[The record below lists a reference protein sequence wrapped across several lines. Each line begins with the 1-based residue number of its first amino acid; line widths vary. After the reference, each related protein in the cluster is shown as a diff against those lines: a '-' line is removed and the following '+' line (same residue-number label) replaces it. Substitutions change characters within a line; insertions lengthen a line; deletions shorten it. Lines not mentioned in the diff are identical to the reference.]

1 MNEELKTIINH
12 LTNRNIMKII
22 KLMALVAIFMPL
34 LFSCSGGSSSSGMFG
49 SLPDKY
55 GKFVEEK
62 AKIEKEAENIKSE
75 AEKKELIEKSEK
87 LNKEWKVKIEQ
98 SAKELDGKPI
108 EIAECQFSVTS
119 PISLEFRDFHS
130 EARLIPSFKV
140 NGEAKAASDINTDVD
155 YVMNQEPVNIVGY
168 DAEGKQINKNTIG
181 HITVENVDGKIFIK
195 ANTPIQFD
203 SIIFNESDLESDKN
217 VKSFKLELLRA
228 K

>member
-1 MNEELKTIINH
+1 
-12 LTNRNIMKII
+12 MKII

-55 GKFVEEK
+55 GKYVEEK
-62 AKIEKEAENIKSE
+62 NKIEKEAENIKSE

-87 LNKEWKVKIEQ
+87 LKKEWKVKIEK

-108 EIAECQFSVTS
+108 NIAECQFSVTS
-119 PISLEFRDFHS
+119 PISLEFNDFHS
-130 EARLIPSFKV
+130 EARLIPSFEV
-140 NGEAKAASDINTDVD
+140 DGEAKAAADINTDVD

-168 DAEGKQINKNTIG
+168 DAEGKQINKNRIG

-195 ANTPIQFD
+195 ADTPIQFD
-203 SIIFNESDLESDKN
+203 SVIFNESDLESDKN

>member
-1 MNEELKTIINH
+1 
-12 LTNRNIMKII
+12 
-22 KLMALVAIFMPL
+22 V
-34 LFSCSGGSSSSGMFG
+34 FG
-49 SLPDKY
+49 LASAQPST
-55 GKFVEEK
+55 GFVGC
-62 AKIEKEAENIKSE
+62 A
-75 AEKKELIEKSEK
+75 
-87 LNKEWKVKIEQ
+87 
-98 SAKELDGKPI
+98 

-119 PISLEFRDFHS
+119 PISLEFKDFHS

-140 NGEAKAASDINTDVD
+140 NGEAKAAADINTDVD

-168 DAEGKQINKNTIG
+168 DAEGKQINKNRIG

-217 VKSFKLELLRA
+217 VKSFKFELLRT